1 MVVKMPDI
9 LGSIGVKKAFPLT
22 RFLNNELNKIRGSG
36 VLQNIMAISK
46 QNCPQD
52 EKQMPITLHKMVL
65 LFTVFVLGGILSII
79 IFIIERAISNEKCG
93 TSKKH
98 DSKQCNMNRGRF
110 SANYEITVEQSQ
122 KTAKKRKRKI
132 SHLNHQVRH
141 LQRSLMILKMKNRKL
156 MTKKW
161 SMLHKEKPQVN
172 NQLQQEPKLICRP
185 SSI

>member
-46 QNCPQD
+46 QNCPLD
-52 EKQMPITLHKMVL
+52 EKQTPITLQKMVL
-65 LFTVFVLGGILSII
+65 LFTVFLLGGILSII
-79 IFIIERAISNEKCG
+79 IFIIEKAISNEKYG
-93 TSKKH
+93 TSDKH
-98 DSKQCNMNRGRF
+98 DSKQCNLNRGRI
-110 SANYEITVEQSQ
+110 SVNYEITVKQSQ
-122 KTAKKRKRKI
+122 KREKKRKRKI
-132 SHLNHQVRH
+132 SHLNHQVCH

-156 MTKKW
+156 TTKKW
-161 SMLHKEKPQVN
+161 SMQKEKLQVN
-172 NQLQQEPKLICRP
+172 SQVQQEPKLICRP